1 MLPHTGGLRRQSA
14 GDNRGNLQPPQS
26 GPVGVLFYLPLYP
39 FPFPYLHSPMHRGG
53 FCCFCFCFLGGVGVD
68 GNTPLPECLLLHLA
82 VTSCCYICFHHL
94 LLHHKKSE
102 SGKRKTLCQNWLL
115 SLLLYSVSR
124 SSRAEPEVLCIGNL
138 QRVNIDSYSG
148 TENDIHVGQC
158 HCIMQFACA
167 PPFLQETYTH
177 MNHSFKVFLPTL

>member
-1 MLPHTGGLRRQSA
+1 M
-14 GDNRGNLQPPQS
+14 
-26 GPVGVLFYLPLYP
+26 
-39 FPFPYLHSPMHRGG
+39 
-53 FCCFCFCFLGGVGVD
+53 FCFISLYTLFPSLIFIPQCTGVVFVVFVCFLGGVGVD

-94 LLHHKKSE
+94 LLYHNESE

-124 SSRAEPEVLCIGNL
+124 SSQAEPEVLCIGNL
-138 QRVNIDSYSG
+138 QRVNIDNYSG
-148 TENDIHVGQC
+148 TENDIHVGQY

-167 PPFLQETYTH
+167 PLFLQETYTH